1 LAARRLAEIL
11 VVACSSIAANFC
23 VNNVVVAGKGT
34 GFFKV
39 VGADLVGNFDEFD
52 VVVEP
57 QTF

>member
-1 LAARRLAEIL
+1 LAEIL